1 MRGLAEDMSIIIRPA
16 DKGSCVLVWDRAD
29 NLAEAENHLSDG
41 STYKEVKFEEE
52 ELEKLVEQGNRMFKQ
67 LLSKKSISS
76 EEYIYFSYGF
86 KKSTNLRKMYF
97 FAQKC
102 IRSLIMS

>member
-67 LLSKKSISS
+67 LFSKK
-76 EEYIYFSYGF
+76 IYPLKNTYTSVMVL
-86 KKSTNLRKMYF
+86 KS
-97 FAQKC
+97 QP
-102 IRSLIMS
+102 I

>member
-52 ELEKLVEQGNRMFKQ
+52 ELEN
-67 LLSKKSISS
+67 LLSKVIGCLSNFFRRKVYPLKNTYTSVMVLKSQPI
-76 EEYIYFSYGF
+76 
-86 KKSTNLRKMYF
+86 
-97 FAQKC
+97 
-102 IRSLIMS
+102 